1 MTDIPCSVLF
11 WFNKKYN
18 RDYGNFIQNSMQPT
32 TLKKKGWFLDVVLLF
47 SYRQAL
53 NQRSDELLS
62 PPSAES
68 PPESLLA
75 CNDLDDLLEPFEP
88 RSLHPLDLLSTGL

>member
-1 MTDIPCSVLF
+1 MVILL
-11 WFNKKYN
+11 
-18 RDYGNFIQNSMQPT
+18 SMVCNQ
-32 TLKKKGWFLDVVLLF
+32 LYWKRKGWFLDAALLF
-47 SYRQAL
+47 SNRQL